1 MSETT
6 KHQILVGTFA
16 LTLGALFYAMEVCA

>member
-1 MSETT
+1 MSDNM

-16 LTLGALFYAMEVCA
+16 VAIAAMARAMEVCI